1 MTTYG
6 SGVPL
11 SYVTPDFPALYWPVH
26 ANPGEPQYLYFLS
39 DIYRYTLYWT
49 LLTMV
54 AAHGCVAVWAVLMQL
69 ASADQ
74 RRKYLAS
81 PAGRALSPKNR
92 ILLGGGDSKNPIAE
106 TLGWVWLVPVVYIV
120 IGASEALLAGS
131 LVGLVLGAVYN
142 AGYFGMSTWTPL
154 LWGIINMLVLVVSSF
169 RIQGGL

>member
-6 SGVPL
+6 AGVPI
-11 SYVTPDFPALYWPVH
+11 SYDTPHFPSLYWPVH
-26 ANPGEPQYLYFLS
+26 ANPGEARYLYFLA

-49 LLTMV
+49 LITIV
-54 AAHGCVAVWAVLMQL
+54 AAHTCVAAWAVLMQF
-69 ASADQ
+69 AAATQ
-74 RRKYLAS
+74 RRKYMNS
-81 PAGRALSPKNR
+81 PQGKALSAKNR
-92 ILLGGGDSKNPIAE
+92 KLLGENPLGE
-106 TLGWVWLVPVVYIV
+106 TLSWVWMVPLVYIV

-142 AGYFGMSTWTPL
+142 AGYFRMSTWTPL

>member
-6 SGVPL
+6 GGVPL
-11 SYVTPDFPALYWPVH
+11 SYETPEFPALYWPVH

-39 DIYRYTLYWT
+39 DIYLYTLYWT
-49 LLTMV
+49 LITMV
-54 AAHGCVAVWAVLMQL
+54 AAHGCVATWAVLMQF

-74 RRKYLAS
+74 RRKYLNS
-81 PAGRALSPKNR
+81 PQGRALSAKNR
-92 ILLGGGDSKNPIAE
+92 KLLGDNPIGE
-106 TLGWVWLVPVVYIV
+106 TLGWTWIVPIVYIV

-154 LWGIINMLVLVVSSF
+154 LWGVINMLVLVVSSF